1 MTNLTLQTEL
11 TDEQRENLNIVNS
24 CAELLLRVINDIL
37 DYSKIEAGKM
47 TLENVKFDFFK
58 PFGKDIQKPI
68 LYRQNEKGLRLSYTV
83 QKGIPR
89 ILVGDPGRLQQVLNN
104 LISNAVKFT
113 DIGEVRIDVDIIEK
127 RDDSVKLKFT
137 VSDTGIGIDGDK
149 MNMLFK
155 SFSQVDSSITRKYGG
170 TGLGLAISKQLV
182 EMMGG
187 EIWVESQK
195 GKGSTFYFTAGFKRK
210 AKSSVK
216 AECTSNADERV
227 LGRKLNILLAKMTRS
242 ISRL

>member
-1 MTNLTLQTEL
+1 
-11 TDEQRENLNIVNS
+11 V
-24 CAELLLRVINDIL
+24 
-37 DYSKIEAGKM
+37 
-47 TLENVKFDFFK
+47 
-58 PFGKDIQKPI
+58 
-68 LYRQNEKGLRLSYTV
+68 
-83 QKGIPR
+83 GIPDGFSR
-89 ILVGDPGRLQQVLNN
+89 FLNN

-149 MNMLFK
+149 MNMLLK
-155 SFSQVDSSITRKYGG
+155 VSARLTAP
-170 TGLGLAISKQLV
+170 LP
-182 EMMGG
+182 
-187 EIWVESQK
+187 EIWRYRLGTCNFKTACRDDGWRNLGRESK

-227 LGRKLNILLAKMTRS
+227 LGGNSTFFLPKMTRS

>member
-1 MTNLTLQTEL
+1 VVFWEYAYYSPIINSEGVVTNYLKVSEDITERKLMSENLFKAKEAAEAANRAKSEFLANMSHEIRTPLNGIIGMTNLTLQTEL

-47 TLENVKFDFFK
+47 TLENVKFDFFNLLEK
-58 PFGKDIQKPI
+58 TYKAHIVQA
-68 LYRQNEKGLRLSYTV
+68 NEKGLRLSYTV

-127 RDDSVKLKFT
+127 RDDSVK
-137 VSDTGIGIDGDK
+137 
-149 MNMLFK
+149 
-155 SFSQVDSSITRKYGG
+155 
-170 TGLGLAISKQLV
+170 
-182 EMMGG
+182 
-187 EIWVESQK
+187 
-195 GKGSTFYFTAGFKRK
+195 
-210 AKSSVK
+210 
-216 AECTSNADERV
+216 
-227 LGRKLNILLAKMTRS
+227 
-242 ISRL
+242 